1 MISLCVIS
9 VSRSDHRRGR
19 THAQGLVWTL
29 ILPHALTKNSEISVS
44 NLTVDF
50 IGFLLLLYLPPE
62 GFQFDAGFNTTLDTE
77 VPQAL
82 NQGCQDAE
90 EGDDGRP

>member
-50 IGFLLLLYLPPE
+50 IGFLLLLYLSPE
-62 GFQFDAGFNTTLDTE
+62 VFQFDAGLYPTLDTKL
-77 VPQAL
+77 PQTL
-82 NQGCQDAE
+82 NQGCQ
-90 EGDDGRP
+90 

>member
-9 VSRSDHRRGR
+9 ESRSDHRRGR

-50 IGFLLLLYLPPE
+50 IGFLLLLYLSPE
-62 GFQFDAGFNTTLDTE
+62 GFQFDAGLYPALDTKL
-77 VPQAL
+77 PQAL
-82 NQGCQDAE
+82 NQGCQ
-90 EGDDGRP
+90 